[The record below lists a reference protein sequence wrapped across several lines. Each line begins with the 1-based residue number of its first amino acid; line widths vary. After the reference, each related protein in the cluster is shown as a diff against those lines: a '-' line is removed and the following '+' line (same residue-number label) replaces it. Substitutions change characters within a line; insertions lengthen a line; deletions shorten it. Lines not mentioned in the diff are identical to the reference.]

1 MSLDNTKPKERVNNM
16 RVEWKTYI
24 TDLDIPKDWE
34 HRSYHHDELPSWQ
47 VNGLHIW
54 IDSWDVDL
62 RTENASRIHGAME
75 VLPSRF
81 TVQTANSYNGYE
93 DDHTWIFE
101 TNSFKDLLDFVA
113 SKKQWAI
120 LKDDIWITDPYYD
133 ETGRFFVD
141 PIEYYGLTK
150 QDLKD
155 YGSINEENLK

>member
-1 MSLDNTKPKERVNNM
+1 MN
-16 RVEWKTYI
+16 WATYI
-24 TDLDIPKDWE
+24 TDLNIPKDWK

-54 IDSWDVDL
+54 IDSWDIEE
-62 RTENASRIHGAME
+62 RTANSSRIHGAME

-101 TNSFKDLLDFVA
+101 TDSFEKLLEFVD

-155 YGSINEENLK
+155 YGSINEREN

>member
-1 MSLDNTKPKERVNNM
+1 MD
-16 RVEWKTYI
+16 WKTYI
-24 TDLDIPKDWE
+24 TDLNIPKDWK

-54 IDSWDVDL
+54 IDSWDIEE
-62 RTENASRIHGAME
+62 RTANSSRIHGAME

-101 TNSFKDLLDFVA
+101 TNSFEKLLEFVD

-155 YGSINEENLK
+155 YGSINEREN

>member
-1 MSLDNTKPKERVNNM
+1 M
-16 RVEWKTYI
+16 RVEWKEYI
-24 TDLDIPKDWE
+24 TDLDIPKDWK
-34 HRSYHHDELPSWQ
+34 HTSYHHDELLSYQ

-54 IDSWDVDL
+54 IDSWNIEE
-62 RTENASRIHGAME
+62 RTTNASRIHGAME

-81 TVQTANSYNGYE
+81 TVQTASSYNGYD

-101 TNSFKDLLDFVA
+101 TDSFEKLLEFVD
-113 SKKQWAI
+113 SKKEWAV
-120 LKDDIWITDPYYD
+120 LKDGIWITDPYYD

-155 YGSINEENLK
+155 YGSIERGK

>member
-1 MSLDNTKPKERVNNM
+1 MNWS
-16 RVEWKTYI
+16 TYI
-24 TDLDIPKDWE
+24 TDLNIPKDWKNT
-34 HRSYHHDELPSWQ
+34 SYHHDELPSWQ

-81 TVQTANSYNGYE
+81 TVQTANSYNGYD

-155 YGSINEENLK
+155 YGSIDRGE

>member
-1 MSLDNTKPKERVNNM
+1 MDWN
-16 RVEWKTYI
+16 TYI
-24 TDLDIPKDWE
+24 TDLKIPSDWKNT
-34 HRSYHHDELPSWQ
+34 SYHHDELPSYQ

-54 IDSWDVDL
+54 IDSWNVDL

-81 TVQTANSYNGYE
+81 TVQTANSYNGYD

-101 TNSFKDLLDFVA
+101 TDSFQELLEFVD
-113 SKKQWAI
+113 SKKEWSVF
-120 LKDDIWITDPYYD
+120 KNDVWITDPYYD

-141 PIEYYGLTK
+141 PIKYYGLTEH
-150 QDLKD
+150 DLKE

>member
-1 MSLDNTKPKERVNNM
+1 MDWS
-16 RVEWKTYI
+16 TYI
-24 TDLDIPKDWE
+24 TDLNIPKDWKNT
-34 HRSYHHDELPSWQ
+34 SYHHDELPSWQ

-81 TVQTANSYNGYE
+81 TVQTANSYNGYD

-155 YGSINEENLK
+155 YGSIDRGE

>member
-1 MSLDNTKPKERVNNM
+1 MD
-16 RVEWKTYI
+16 WKTYI
-24 TDLDIPKDWE
+24 TDLNIPKDWK

-54 IDSWDVDL
+54 IDSWDIEE
-62 RTENASRIHGAME
+62 RTANSSRIHGAME

-101 TNSFKDLLDFVA
+101 TNSFEKLLEFVD

-141 PIEYYGLTK
+141 PIEYYGLTE

>member
-1 MSLDNTKPKERVNNM
+1 M

-34 HRSYHHDELPSWQ
+34 HRSYHHNELPSWQ

-93 DDHTWIFE
+93 DDHTWILE

>member
-1 MSLDNTKPKERVNNM
+1 M

>member
-1 MSLDNTKPKERVNNM
+1 MDWS
-16 RVEWKTYI
+16 TYI
-24 TDLDIPKDWE
+24 TDLNIPKDWK
-34 HRSYHHDELPSWQ
+34 HRSYHHDELPSYQ

-54 IDSWDVDL
+54 IDSWDIEE
-62 RTENASRIHGAME
+62 RTTNSSRIHGAME

-81 TVQTANSYNGYE
+81 TVQTASSYNGYD

-101 TNSFKDLLDFVA
+101 TDSFKDLLDFVA

-141 PIEYYGLTK
+141 PIKYYGLTEY
-150 QDLKD
+150 DLKE

>member
-1 MSLDNTKPKERVNNM
+1 MLGKNM
-16 RVEWKTYI
+16 RVEWKEYI
-24 TDLDIPKDWE
+24 TDLDIPKDWK
-34 HRSYHHDELPSWQ
+34 HTSYHHDELPSYQ

-54 IDSWDVDL
+54 IDSWDIEE
-62 RTENASRIHGAME
+62 RTTNASRIHGAME

-81 TVQTANSYNGYE
+81 TVQTASSYNGYD

-101 TNSFKDLLDFVA
+101 TNNFQELLKFVA
-113 SKKQWAI
+113 SKKPWSVYRNGY
-120 LKDDIWITDPYYD
+120 WIDDPYYD

-155 YGSINEENLK
+155 YGSIERGK

>member
-1 MSLDNTKPKERVNNM
+1 
-16 RVEWKTYI
+16 
-24 TDLDIPKDWE
+24 
-34 HRSYHHDELPSWQ
+34 
-47 VNGLHIW
+47 
-54 IDSWDVDL
+54 
-62 RTENASRIHGAME
+62 ME

-113 SKKQWAI
+113 SKKGWAV
-120 LKDDIWITDPYYD
+120 LKNNYWITDPYYD

-155 YGSINEENLK
+155 YGSIDRGE

>member
-1 MSLDNTKPKERVNNM
+1 MD
-16 RVEWKTYI
+16 WKTYI
-24 TDLDIPKDWE
+24 TDLNIPKDWK

-54 IDSWDVDL
+54 IDSWDIEE
-62 RTENASRIHGAME
+62 RTANSSRIHGAME

-101 TNSFKDLLDFVA
+101 TNSFEKLLEFVD

-155 YGSINEENLK
+155 YGSINEDKLK

>member
-1 MSLDNTKPKERVNNM
+1 M
-16 RVEWKTYI
+16 RVEWKDYI
-24 TDLDIPKDWE
+24 TDLDIPKDWK
-34 HRSYHHDELPSWQ
+34 HTSYHHDELPSYQ

-54 IDSWDVDL
+54 IDSHDIDE

-81 TVQTANSYNGYE
+81 TVQTANSYNGVD

-101 TNSFKDLLDFVA
+101 TDSFKDLLDFVA
-113 SKKQWAI
+113 SKKEWAV
-120 LKDDIWITDPYYD
+120 LKDGIWITDPYYD
-133 ETGRFFVD
+133 ETGRFFVN

-155 YGSINEENLK
+155 YGSIERGK

>member
-1 MSLDNTKPKERVNNM
+1 MN
-16 RVEWKTYI
+16 WATYI
-24 TDLDIPKDWE
+24 TDLNIPKDWK

-54 IDSWDVDL
+54 IDSWDIEE
-62 RTENASRIHGAME
+62 RTANSSRIHGAME

-101 TNSFKDLLDFVA
+101 TNSFEKLLEFVD

-155 YGSINEENLK
+155 YGSINEREN

>member
-1 MSLDNTKPKERVNNM
+1 MLGKNM
-16 RVEWKTYI
+16 RVDWKEYI
-24 TDLDIPKDWE
+24 TDLDIPKDW
-34 HRSYHHDELPSWQ
+34 RCISYHHDELPSYQ
-47 VNGLHIW
+47 ISGLHIW
-54 IDSWDVDL
+54 IDSWNADE

-113 SKKQWAI
+113 SKKGWAV
-120 LKDDIWITDPYYD
+120 LKNNYWITDPYYD

-155 YGSINEENLK
+155 YGSIDRGE

>member
-1 MSLDNTKPKERVNNM
+1 M

-24 TDLDIPKDWE
+24 TDLDIPKDWNNI
-34 HRSYHHDELPSWQ
+34 SYHHDELPSWQ
-47 VNGLHIW
+47 VKGLHIW

-101 TNSFKDLLDFVA
+101 TDSFKDLLDFVA

-141 PIEYYGLTK
+141 PIEYSGLTK
-150 QDLKD
+150 QDLND
-155 YGSINEENLK
+155 YGSIVRGE

>member
-1 MSLDNTKPKERVNNM
+1 MQ
-16 RVEWKTYI
+16 VEWKTYI
-24 TDLDIPKDWE
+24 TDLDIPKDWK
-34 HRSYHHDELPSWQ
+34 HTSYHNDELPSYQ

-54 IDSWDVDL
+54 IDSHDDKV
-62 RTENASRIHGAME
+62 RISNANNIIGLDNGFM
-75 VLPSRF
+75 PRF
-81 TVQTANSYNGYE
+81 TVQTANSYNGCD

-113 SKKQWAI
+113 SKKEWAI
-120 LKDDIWITDPYYD
+120 LKDGIWITDPYYD

>member
-1 MSLDNTKPKERVNNM
+1 M
-16 RVEWKTYI
+16 RVEWKEYI
-24 TDLDIPKDWE
+24 TDLDIPKDWK
-34 HRSYHHDELPSWQ
+34 HTSYHHDELPSYQ

-54 IDSWDVDL
+54 IDSHDIDE

-81 TVQTANSYNGYE
+81 TVQTANSYNGVE

-101 TNSFKDLLDFVA
+101 TNSYKDLLDFVA
-113 SKKQWAI
+113 SKKEWAV
-120 LKDDIWITDPYYD
+120 LKDGIWITDPYYD

-155 YGSINEENLK
+155 YGSIERGK

>member
-1 MSLDNTKPKERVNNM
+1 MLGKNM

-24 TDLDIPKDWE
+24 TDLDIPKDWK
-34 HRSYHHDELPSWQ
+34 HTSYHHDELPSWQ

-54 IDSWDVDL
+54 IDSWDIEE
-62 RTENASRIHGAME
+62 RTINASRIHGAME

-81 TVQTANSYNGYE
+81 TVQTASSYNGYD

-101 TNSFKDLLDFVA
+101 TNSFKELLDFVA
-113 SKKQWAI
+113 NKKALLLLNEWGV
-120 LKDDIWITDPYYD
+120 LKNDVWITDPYYD

-155 YGSINEENLK
+155 YGSIDRGE

>member
-1 MSLDNTKPKERVNNM
+1 M
-16 RVEWKTYI
+16 RVEWKDYI
-24 TDLDIPKDWE
+24 TDLDIPKDWK
-34 HRSYHHDELPSWQ
+34 HTSYHHDELPSYQ

-54 IDSWDVDL
+54 IDSHDIDE

-81 TVQTANSYNGYE
+81 TVQTANSYNGCD

-101 TNSFKDLLDFVA
+101 TDSFKDLLDFVV
-113 SKKQWAI
+113 SKKEWAV
-120 LKDDIWITDPYYD
+120 LKDGIWITDPYYD

-155 YGSINEENLK
+155 YGSIERGK

>member
-1 MSLDNTKPKERVNNM
+1 VSLDNTKPKERVNNM

-54 IDSWDVDL
+54 IDSWNVDE

-101 TNSFKDLLDFVA
+101 TNTFKDLLDFVA
-113 SKKQWAI
+113 SKKHWAI